1 VVAVVLA
8 LSLAGCGAAPPT
20 ATPTATPTTTPT
32 ATPTATPTTTPTA
45 TPTPARGGLLVVSVV
60 DGPPADAVRYDRARI
75 ETAPTLDAAVRRVAR
90 TGEPARRD
98 LSAAEVDRVESV
110 ASAYGVPTSDL
121 VIVRNGTA
129 VEVSLAYEL

>member
-1 VVAVVLA
+1 MSPRSRRVVAAV
-8 LSLAGCGAAPPT
+8 LAGCGAAP
-20 ATPTATPTTTPT
+20 
-32 ATPTATPTTTPTA
+32 TPTTTPTA

-75 ETAPTLDAAVRRVAR
+75 EAAPTLDAAVRRVAR

-98 LSAAEVDRVESV
+98 LSAAEVDRV
-110 ASAYGVPTSDL
+110 ASAHGVPTSDL

-129 VEVSLAYEL
+129 VEVALAYEL